1 MLKRDYPF
9 LIYKIEDCQ
18 NEIDLLY
25 HKMGGIKGVS
35 YGEPKGTT
43 NQQAINE
50 YKLELSEQ
58 ISAIEIQKKIY
69 QGRLDY
75 IINIL
80 DKLSDYDREMFEL
93 RYKKHKTVYEIGNI
107 YYLSG
112 SAICKRMN
120 KALEEI

>member
-25 HKMGGIKGVS
+25 HRLSGDKAVS
-35 YGEPKGTT
+35 FGEAKGTT

-50 YKLELSEQ
+50 YKLELMEQ
-58 ISAIEIQKKIY
+58 INTIELQKKIY

-75 IINIL
+75 IVDIL
-80 DKLSDYDREMFEL
+80 DKLDDYDREMFEL
-93 RYKKHKTVYEIGNI
+93 RYKKHKTIYEIGKI

-112 SAICKRMN
+112 SAIRKRMN